1 MILCTK
7 KRSLADALAYV
18 EYVTNTIHN
27 KELFH
32 SIDMRFVKA
41 WDYLLWCDPSNFG
54 GIKSKM
60 SPGMSEKARKGKKPT
75 EEGGGDDDDG
85 DDEAAEEDGTE
96 FSDGDDDDGD
106 DDDEDDGP
114 DIEMNWN
121 LASYLPEEGA
131 CQKNFNTVVAGYVM
145 AIHQVCNEIHITIK
159 ILCNN
164 ISHSSHFSLK
174 IYLSHSTYVFFATPP
189 VPAR

>member
-1 MILCTK
+1 MVHADFNRVILCTK

-32 SIDMRFVKA
+32 SIDMRFLKA

-60 SPGMSEKARKGKKPT
+60 SPGMSEKAARKGKKSN
-75 EEGGGDDDDG
+75 EEGGE
-85 DDEAAEEDGTE
+85 DDEDGEEEEGTE
-96 FSDGDDDDGD
+96 FSDGDD

-131 CQKNFNTVVAGYVM
+131 CQKNFNTVIAGYVM
-145 AIHQVCNEIHITIK
+145 AIHQV
-159 ILCNN
+159 
-164 ISHSSHFSLK
+164 
-174 IYLSHSTYVFFATPP
+174 
-189 VPAR
+189 